1 MNIKIAGKDYTLK
14 FGVKFVRKIDSN
26 LPVEHDGV
34 KFGMGLAGKVIPELT
49 TGNTNTLSKV
59 IVWANETEKPKLDQ
73 DMADNYIDDCKD
85 IEKLFD
91 EVLGAIKES
100 NSGKLAMRS
109 FEKAEKEAE

>member
-1 MNIKIAGKDYTLK
+1 MDITINKKNYSLK
-14 FGVKFVRKIDSN
+14 FGVKFVRKIDTQ
-26 LPVEHDGV
+26 LPLERDGI
-34 KFGMGLAGKVIPELT
+34 KFGMGLVAKVIPELT

-59 IVWANETEKPKLDQ
+59 ILWANETEKPKLDQ
-73 DMADNYIDDCKD
+73 DMVDNYIDDCTD

-109 FEKAEKEAE
+109 FEKAEVEA